1 MRLNQ
6 YVARATGLSRRVA
19 DKAIAQGNVTVNGLL
34 PTSGQ
39 QISTGDEVAYSGKKL
54 ELKTTTTIM
63 LNKPVGYVCSREG
76 QGNKTIYELLPPAL
90 HRLKPIGRLDKNTS
104 GLLLLT
110 DDGPLANEL
119 THPKYQKTKIYLV
132 DLQRALTPH
141 DKAQIEQGVMLEDG
155 ISKLQLMGR
164 GKGWVVTMQEGRNRQ
179 IRRTFSALG
188 YKIIKLHRTN
198 FGNYQLGNLKV
209 ANYSVIC

>member
-6 YVARATGLSRRVA
+6 FIARSTGLSRRVA
-19 DKAIAQGNVTVNGLL
+19 DKAIAQGNVTVNGLA
-34 PTSGQ
+34 PTPGQ
-39 QISTGDEVAYSGKKL
+39 QVSSEDDVTYIGNKL

-63 LNKPVGYVCSREG
+63 LNKPPGYVCSRDG
-76 QGNKTIYELLPPAL
+76 QGNKTIYELIPPAL

-119 THPKYQKTKIYLV
+119 THPKYQKTKIYLA
-132 DLQRALTPH
+132 DLQRPLTPH
-141 DKAQIEQGVMLEDG
+141 DKTQIEQGVMLEDG
-155 ISKLQLMGR
+155 ISRLQLTGR
-164 GKGWVVTMQEGRNRQ
+164 GKGWEITMQEGRNRQ

-198 FGNYQLGNLKV
+198 FGKYELGSLKV